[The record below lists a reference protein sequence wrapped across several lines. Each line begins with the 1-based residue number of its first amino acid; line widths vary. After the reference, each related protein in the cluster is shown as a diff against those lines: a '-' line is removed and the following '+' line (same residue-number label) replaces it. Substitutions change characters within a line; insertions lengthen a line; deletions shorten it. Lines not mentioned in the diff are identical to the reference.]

1 MMKKFTHEYE
11 EHQARRL
18 WMSGSLLWKDFEVG
32 KLFTYQVIY
41 AY

>member
-1 MMKKFTHEYE
+1 MKKFTHKDE
-11 EHQARRL
+11 EHQTRL